1 MTPTRRLEL
10 APHAAAVSLG
20 YVIFSYAAVP
30 VSLTTRLGI
39 DFASFGLL
47 TSAALGAFVLSQPVA
62 SRLTDTESTARLLR
76 WALLA
81 HVVLAVGLDL
91 VASFPALLVLRGVW
105 GLVGG
110 FLLSVG
116 ATQLARLHT
125 GAATTR
131 QQGVYGALLTFGG
144 AVGFLVTPSLV
155 EVATA
160 TPGVGPI
167 HAPGAL
173 LALPAFVLVARRD
186 GDDATRPPTGDGTEP
201 DAVGSRSGPG
211 PETLAEAGSGGEPE
225 PRVSVLTHPVVLLA
239 AFVYVAII
247 GSFVTLS
254 TFVTAYYTDLGVA
267 GPLSAFV
274 LVVATVGRWL
284 GGRAVAD
291 EWLTDATVILW
302 GTAVAAVGFVAL
314 AAPLPQALVVALPPV
329 AMLAVSLPFG
339 AVYAVAA
346 RATPRDGAALA
357 VVVAA
362 GNVGSIVL
370 PAATGAARDVTG
382 AYGVGFLALGS
393 LNVLAL
399 VGVVVFRRRLRG

>member
-1 MTPTRRLEL
+1 
-10 APHAAAVSLG
+10 
-20 YVIFSYAAVP
+20 
-30 VSLTTRLGI
+30 
-39 DFASFGLL
+39 
-47 TSAALGAFVLSQPVA
+47 
-62 SRLTDTESTARLLR
+62 
-76 WALLA
+76 
-81 HVVLAVGLDL
+81 
-91 VASFPALLVLRGVW
+91 
-105 GLVGG
+105 
-110 FLLSVG
+110 
-116 ATQLARLHT
+116 
-125 GAATTR
+125 
-131 QQGVYGALLTFGG
+131 
-144 AVGFLVTPSLV
+144 
-155 EVATA
+155 
-160 TPGVGPI
+160 
-167 HAPGAL
+167 
-173 LALPAFVLVARRD
+173 
-186 GDDATRPPTGDGTEP
+186 
-201 DAVGSRSGPG
+201 
-211 PETLAEAGSGGEPE
+211 
-225 PRVSVLTHPVVLLA
+225 VSVLTHPVVLLA